1 MIDYPA
7 IDFKNVTQNIGNFS
21 LSNISFSLPKGFIV
35 CFVGRNGS
43 GKTSLLKLSGGFN
56 LNYHGIISILGE
68 DIKCANI
75 EVLQKNIGYSI
86 ADEIVYP
93 YRRAKNVKEI
103 VRSFYPSWDENYYQS
118 LKRIFK
124 IDDNLPIRELST
136 GERKKFYLL
145 LAISHRPPLL
155 LLDEPTSSIDDVSKE
170 QIHNILRDFY
180 LDGKHSVAFSTQDSN
195 EVSQFADYLVY
206 LKDGKAKYTGLVD
219 NLLDFWIYV
228 KGDKDLLEKMT
239 LSPFPYLKVNAFSFE
254 ALLERKNQYLL
265 SLFPSLQA
273 SRPTLVQIQSFWE
286 EL

>member
-1 MIDYPA
+1 
-7 IDFKNVTQNIGNFS
+7 
-21 LSNISFSLPKGFIV
+21 
-35 CFVGRNGS
+35 
-43 GKTSLLKLSGGFN
+43 
-56 LNYHGIISILGE
+56 
-68 DIKCANI
+68 
-75 EVLQKNIGYSI
+75 
-86 ADEIVYP
+86 
-93 YRRAKNVKEI
+93 VKEI